1 MADNEKNIRS
11 EEEKELIINARK
23 PVGELGDKLLDRM
36 NESHESLAQW
46 GVSHLDISKDDV
58 ILDIGCGG
66 GVNVERFLSMTE
78 NKVYGL
84 DYSEIAVEKSTKLNQ
99 DAIDEGRCEVIQ
111 GSVSELPFEDNTF
124 DITIPSVDL
133 VYDYVTYES
142 TVMSEGIVFYYC
154 EDVQF
159 VDNRVDVRYNTVS
172 SAWGYDSIYGISV
185 RSDAYSF
192 GDVQSSGIVIADNV
206 ITVDGHACVYPV
218 YVCADDFEV
227 TGNTGYC
234 GGFVRNFV
242 VARGDYG
249 LHSSA
254 ITRTAKVEG

>member
-66 GVNVERFLSMTE
+66 GVNVERFLQMTE

-124 DITIPSVDL
+124 DIVTGFETVYFWPDFVNDCKEVRRVLKDDGIMFICNEAIPNEEDERQKELIDL
-133 VYDYVTYES
+133 LDMKIFSEDEFDEYLREAGFSDIICFSKAGPDSLNRELVT
-142 TVMSEGIVFYYC
+142 GWLC
-154 EDVQF
+154 
-159 VDNRVDVRYNTVS
+159 
-172 SAWGYDSIYGISV
+172 
-185 RSDAYSF
+185 
-192 GDVQSSGIVIADNV
+192 VIA
-206 ITVDGHACVYPV
+206 
-218 YVCADDFEV
+218 
-227 TGNTGYC
+227 
-234 GGFVRNFV
+234 R
-242 VARGDYG
+242 
-249 LHSSA
+249 
-254 ITRTAKVEG
+254 K

>member
-66 GVNVERFLSMTE
+66 GVNLERFLEMTE
-78 NKVYGL
+78 NKVDGL

-124 DITIPSVDL
+124 DIVTGFETVYFWPDFVNDCKEVRRVLKDDGIMFICNEAIPDEEDERQKELIDL
-133 VYDYVTYES
+133 LDMKIFS
-142 TVMSEGIVFYYC
+142 
-154 EDVQF
+154 
-159 VDNRVDVRYNTVS
+159 
-172 SAWGYDSIYGISV
+172 
-185 RSDAYSF
+185 
-192 GDVQSSGIVIADNV
+192 
-206 ITVDGHACVYPV
+206 
-218 YVCADDFEV
+218 ADDFDEYLREAGFSDIICFSKSGPDSVDRELV
-227 TGNTGYC
+227 TGWLC
-234 GGFVRNFV
+234 VI
-242 VARGDYG
+242 AR
-249 LHSSA
+249 
-254 ITRTAKVEG
+254 K

>member
-66 GVNVERFLSMTE
+66 GVNVERFLQMTE

-124 DITIPSVDL
+124 DIVTGFETVYFWPDFVNDCKEVRRVLKDDGIMFICNEAIPNEEDERQKELIDLLDMKIFSEDEFDEYLREAGFSDIICFSKSGPDSVDREL
-133 VYDYVTYES
+133 VT
-142 TVMSEGIVFYYC
+142 GWLC
-154 EDVQF
+154 
-159 VDNRVDVRYNTVS
+159 
-172 SAWGYDSIYGISV
+172 
-185 RSDAYSF
+185 
-192 GDVQSSGIVIADNV
+192 VIA
-206 ITVDGHACVYPV
+206 
-218 YVCADDFEV
+218 
-227 TGNTGYC
+227 
-234 GGFVRNFV
+234 R
-242 VARGDYG
+242 
-249 LHSSA
+249 
-254 ITRTAKVEG
+254 K

>member
-1 MADNEKNIRS
+1 MVYFRSYKMADNEKNIRS

-66 GVNVERFLSMTE
+66 GVNVERFLKMTE

-99 DAIDEGRCEVIQ
+99 KAIGEGRCEIIQ

-124 DITIPSVDL
+124 DIVTGFETVYFWPDFVNDCKEVRRVLKDDGIMFICNEAIPDEEDERQKELIDLLDMKIFSEDEFDEYLREAGFSDIICFSKSGPDSVDREL
-133 VYDYVTYES
+133 VT
-142 TVMSEGIVFYYC
+142 GWLC
-154 EDVQF
+154 
-159 VDNRVDVRYNTVS
+159 
-172 SAWGYDSIYGISV
+172 
-185 RSDAYSF
+185 
-192 GDVQSSGIVIADNV
+192 VIA
-206 ITVDGHACVYPV
+206 
-218 YVCADDFEV
+218 
-227 TGNTGYC
+227 
-234 GGFVRNFV
+234 
-242 VARGDYG
+242 
-249 LHSSA
+249 
-254 ITRTAKVEG
+254 KK

>member
-1 MADNEKNIRS
+1 MADNEKNIRT

-111 GSVSELPFEDNTF
+111 GSVSELPFEDKTF
-124 DITIPSVDL
+124 DIVTGFETVYFWPDFVNDCKEVRRVLKDDGIMFICNEAIPNEEDERQKELIDL
-133 VYDYVTYES
+133 LDMKIFSEDEFDEYLREAGFSDIICFSKSGPDSLNRELVT
-142 TVMSEGIVFYYC
+142 GWLC
-154 EDVQF
+154 
-159 VDNRVDVRYNTVS
+159 
-172 SAWGYDSIYGISV
+172 
-185 RSDAYSF
+185 
-192 GDVQSSGIVIADNV
+192 VIA
-206 ITVDGHACVYPV
+206 
-218 YVCADDFEV
+218 
-227 TGNTGYC
+227 
-234 GGFVRNFV
+234 R
-242 VARGDYG
+242 
-249 LHSSA
+249 
-254 ITRTAKVEG
+254 K

>member
-66 GVNVERFLSMTE
+66 GVNVERFLQMTE

-84 DYSEIAVEKSTKLNQ
+84 DYSEIAVKKSTKLNQ

-124 DITIPSVDL
+124 DIVTGFETVYFWPDFVNDCKEVRRVLKDDGIMFICNEAIPDEEDERQKELIDL
-133 VYDYVTYES
+133 LDMKIFSEDEFDEYLREAGFSDIICFSKAGPDSLNRELVT
-142 TVMSEGIVFYYC
+142 GWLC
-154 EDVQF
+154 
-159 VDNRVDVRYNTVS
+159 
-172 SAWGYDSIYGISV
+172 
-185 RSDAYSF
+185 
-192 GDVQSSGIVIADNV
+192 VIA
-206 ITVDGHACVYPV
+206 
-218 YVCADDFEV
+218 
-227 TGNTGYC
+227 
-234 GGFVRNFV
+234 R
-242 VARGDYG
+242 
-249 LHSSA
+249 
-254 ITRTAKVEG
+254 K

>member
-66 GVNVERFLSMTE
+66 GVNVERFLNMTE

-111 GSVSELPFEDNTF
+111 GSVSELPFEDKTF
-124 DITIPSVDL
+124 DIVTGFETVYFWPDFVNDCKEVRRVLKDDGIMFICNEAIPDEEDERQKELIDLLDMKIFSEDEFDEYLREAGFSDIICFSKSGPDSVNREL
-133 VYDYVTYES
+133 VT
-142 TVMSEGIVFYYC
+142 GWLC
-154 EDVQF
+154 
-159 VDNRVDVRYNTVS
+159 
-172 SAWGYDSIYGISV
+172 
-185 RSDAYSF
+185 
-192 GDVQSSGIVIADNV
+192 VIA
-206 ITVDGHACVYPV
+206 
-218 YVCADDFEV
+218 
-227 TGNTGYC
+227 
-234 GGFVRNFV
+234 R
-242 VARGDYG
+242 
-249 LHSSA
+249 
-254 ITRTAKVEG
+254 K

>member
-46 GVSHLDISKDDV
+46 GVSHLDITNDDV

-66 GVNVERFLSMTE
+66 GVNVERFLKMTE

-84 DYSEIAVEKSTKLNQ
+84 DYSEIAVEKSKKLNQ

-124 DITIPSVDL
+124 DIVTGFETVYFWPDFVNDCKEVRRVLKDDGIMFICNEAIPDEEDERQKELINLLDMKIFSEDEFDEYLREAGFSDIICFSKSGPDSVDREL
-133 VYDYVTYES
+133 VT
-142 TVMSEGIVFYYC
+142 GWLC
-154 EDVQF
+154 
-159 VDNRVDVRYNTVS
+159 
-172 SAWGYDSIYGISV
+172 
-185 RSDAYSF
+185 
-192 GDVQSSGIVIADNV
+192 VIA
-206 ITVDGHACVYPV
+206 
-218 YVCADDFEV
+218 
-227 TGNTGYC
+227 
-234 GGFVRNFV
+234 R
-242 VARGDYG
+242 
-249 LHSSA
+249 
-254 ITRTAKVEG
+254 K

>member
-66 GVNVERFLSMTE
+66 GVNVERFLKMTE

-99 DAIDEGRCEVIQ
+99 DAIDEGRCDVIQ

-124 DITIPSVDL
+124 DIVTGFETVYFWPDFVNDCKEVRRVLKDDGIMFICNEAIPDEEDERQKELIDL
-133 VYDYVTYES
+133 LDMKIFS
-142 TVMSEGIVFYYC
+142 
-154 EDVQF
+154 
-159 VDNRVDVRYNTVS
+159 
-172 SAWGYDSIYGISV
+172 
-185 RSDAYSF
+185 
-192 GDVQSSGIVIADNV
+192 
-206 ITVDGHACVYPV
+206 
-218 YVCADDFEV
+218 ADDFDEYLREAGFSDIICFSKSGPDSVDRELV
-227 TGNTGYC
+227 TGWLC
-234 GGFVRNFV
+234 VI
-242 VARGDYG
+242 AR
-249 LHSSA
+249 
-254 ITRTAKVEG
+254 K

>member
-66 GVNVERFLSMTE
+66 GVNVERFLKMTE

-84 DYSEIAVEKSTKLNQ
+84 DYSEIAVEKSTILNQ
-99 DAIDEGRCEVIQ
+99 KAIDEGRCEVIQ

-124 DITIPSVDL
+124 DIVTGFETVYFWPDFVNDCKEVRRVLKDDGIMFICNEAIPDEEDERQKELIDLLDMKIFSEDEFDEYLREAGFSDIICFSKSGPDSVDREL
-133 VYDYVTYES
+133 VT
-142 TVMSEGIVFYYC
+142 GWLC
-154 EDVQF
+154 
-159 VDNRVDVRYNTVS
+159 
-172 SAWGYDSIYGISV
+172 
-185 RSDAYSF
+185 
-192 GDVQSSGIVIADNV
+192 VIA
-206 ITVDGHACVYPV
+206 
-218 YVCADDFEV
+218 
-227 TGNTGYC
+227 
-234 GGFVRNFV
+234 R
-242 VARGDYG
+242 
-249 LHSSA
+249 
-254 ITRTAKVEG
+254 K

>member
-1 MADNEKNIRS
+1 MADNEKSIRT

-66 GVNVERFLSMTE
+66 GVNVERFLNMTE

-84 DYSEIAVEKSTKLNQ
+84 DYSEVAVEKSTKLNQ

-124 DITIPSVDL
+124 DIVTGFETVYFWPDFVNDCKEVRRVLKDDGIMFICNEAIPDEEDERQKELIDLLDMKIFSEDEFDEYLREAGFSDIICFSKSGPDSVDREL
-133 VYDYVTYES
+133 
-142 TVMSEGIVFYYC
+142 
-154 EDVQF
+154 
-159 VDNRVDVRYNTVS
+159 
-172 SAWGYDSIYGISV
+172 
-185 RSDAYSF
+185 
-192 GDVQSSGIVIADNV
+192 
-206 ITVDGHACVYPV
+206 
-218 YVCADDFEV
+218 V
-227 TGNTGYC
+227 TGWLC
-234 GGFVRNFV
+234 II
-242 VARGDYG
+242 AR
-249 LHSSA
+249 
-254 ITRTAKVEG
+254 K

>member
-66 GVNVERFLSMTE
+66 GVNVERFLQMTE

-124 DITIPSVDL
+124 DIVTGFETVYFWPDFVNDCKEVRRVLKDDGIMFICNEAIPDEEDERQKELIDLLDMKIFSEDEFDEYLREAGFSDIICFSKSGPDSVDREL
-133 VYDYVTYES
+133 VT
-142 TVMSEGIVFYYC
+142 GWLC
-154 EDVQF
+154 
-159 VDNRVDVRYNTVS
+159 
-172 SAWGYDSIYGISV
+172 
-185 RSDAYSF
+185 
-192 GDVQSSGIVIADNV
+192 VIA
-206 ITVDGHACVYPV
+206 
-218 YVCADDFEV
+218 
-227 TGNTGYC
+227 
-234 GGFVRNFV
+234 R
-242 VARGDYG
+242 
-249 LHSSA
+249 
-254 ITRTAKVEG
+254 K

>member
-1 MADNEKNIRS
+1 MAENDKNIRT

-78 NKVYGL
+78 KKVYGL

-124 DITIPSVDL
+124 DIVTGFETVYFWPDFVNDCKEVRRVLKDDGIMFICNEAIPDEEDERQKELIDLLDMKIFSEDEFDEYLREAGFSDIICFSKSGPDSVNREL
-133 VYDYVTYES
+133 VT
-142 TVMSEGIVFYYC
+142 GWLC
-154 EDVQF
+154 
-159 VDNRVDVRYNTVS
+159 
-172 SAWGYDSIYGISV
+172 
-185 RSDAYSF
+185 
-192 GDVQSSGIVIADNV
+192 VIA
-206 ITVDGHACVYPV
+206 
-218 YVCADDFEV
+218 
-227 TGNTGYC
+227 
-234 GGFVRNFV
+234 R
-242 VARGDYG
+242 
-249 LHSSA
+249 
-254 ITRTAKVEG
+254 K

>member
-1 MADNEKNIRS
+1 MDDNEKSIRS

-66 GVNVERFLSMTE
+66 GVNVERFLKMTE

-99 DAIDEGRCEVIQ
+99 DAIDEGRCDVIQ

-124 DITIPSVDL
+124 DIVTGFETVYFWPDFVNDCKEVRRVLKDDGIMFICNEAIPDEDDERQKELIDL
-133 VYDYVTYES
+133 LDMKIFS
-142 TVMSEGIVFYYC
+142 
-154 EDVQF
+154 
-159 VDNRVDVRYNTVS
+159 
-172 SAWGYDSIYGISV
+172 
-185 RSDAYSF
+185 
-192 GDVQSSGIVIADNV
+192 
-206 ITVDGHACVYPV
+206 
-218 YVCADDFEV
+218 ADDFDEYLREAGFSDIICFSKSGPDSVDRELV
-227 TGNTGYC
+227 TGWLC
-234 GGFVRNFV
+234 VI
-242 VARGDYG
+242 AR
-249 LHSSA
+249 
-254 ITRTAKVEG
+254 K

>member
-1 MADNEKNIRS
+1 MADNEKNIRT

-78 NKVYGL
+78 NMVYGL

-111 GSVSELPFEDNTF
+111 GSVSELPFEDKTF
-124 DITIPSVDL
+124 DI
-133 VYDYVTYES
+133 
-142 TVMSEGIVFYYC
+142 
-154 EDVQF
+154 
-159 VDNRVDVRYNTVS
+159 
-172 SAWGYDSIYGISV
+172 
-185 RSDAYSF
+185 
-192 GDVQSSGIVIADNV
+192 
-206 ITVDGHACVYPV
+206 
-218 YVCADDFEV
+218 V
-227 TGNTGYC
+227 TGFETVYFWPDFVNDCKEVRRVLKDDGIMFIC
-234 GGFVRNFV
+234 NEACKRHCVIGHDRGG
-242 VARGDYG
+242 G
-249 LHSSA
+249 
-254 ITRTAKVEG
+254 E

>member
-1 MADNEKNIRS
+1 MAENEKNIRT

-111 GSVSELPFEDNTF
+111 GSVSELPFEDKTF
-124 DITIPSVDL
+124 DIVTGFETVYFWPDFVNDCKEVRRVLKDDGIMFICNEAIPNEEDERQKELIDLLDMKIFSEDEFDEYLREAGFSDIICFSKSGPDSVNREL
-133 VYDYVTYES
+133 VT
-142 TVMSEGIVFYYC
+142 GWLC
-154 EDVQF
+154 
-159 VDNRVDVRYNTVS
+159 
-172 SAWGYDSIYGISV
+172 
-185 RSDAYSF
+185 
-192 GDVQSSGIVIADNV
+192 VIA
-206 ITVDGHACVYPV
+206 
-218 YVCADDFEV
+218 
-227 TGNTGYC
+227 
-234 GGFVRNFV
+234 R
-242 VARGDYG
+242 
-249 LHSSA
+249 
-254 ITRTAKVEG
+254 K

>member
-66 GVNVERFLSMTE
+66 GVNVERFLNMTE

-124 DITIPSVDL
+124 DIVTGFETVYFWPDFVNDCKEVRRVLKDDGIMFICNEAIPNEEDERQKELIDLLDMKIYSEDEFDEYLREAGFSDIICFSKSGPDSVDREL
-133 VYDYVTYES
+133 VT
-142 TVMSEGIVFYYC
+142 GWLC
-154 EDVQF
+154 
-159 VDNRVDVRYNTVS
+159 
-172 SAWGYDSIYGISV
+172 
-185 RSDAYSF
+185 
-192 GDVQSSGIVIADNV
+192 VIA
-206 ITVDGHACVYPV
+206 
-218 YVCADDFEV
+218 
-227 TGNTGYC
+227 
-234 GGFVRNFV
+234 R
-242 VARGDYG
+242 
-249 LHSSA
+249 
-254 ITRTAKVEG
+254 K